1 MGTEGSP
8 TLHRRRLARRLRQ
21 MREKAKMTLAEAAPK
36 LDKTKSALG
45 RIETGETGADIH
57 LVRTMMDVYDQ
68 YDKHLPDLVRAAMQ
82 PGWWTPY
89 GIRDRGFLGLET
101 DADEEWELSLMYVP
115 GLLQT
120 EAYTRALLSAGR
132 LKRTKKQLEGQIA
145 ARGIRQARLTDK
157 EAPLTLTAIIDESAL
172 RKPMGS
178 PEIMRD
184 QLKHLIDAAE
194 LDTVTIQVLPDEL
207 GGHPGMD
214 GAFIVLEFQDPEDPS
229 LLYVEYPTGAI
240 HVEKTEEVTDAK
252 LLFGKLRSL
261 GLSPAESVDF
271 IRRVAEQRYSL

>member
-1 MGTEGSP
+1 MGTDSSP

-21 MREKAKMTLAEAAPK
+21 MREKANMTIAEAAPK

-82 PGWWTPY
+82 PAWWTPY

-101 DADEEWELSLMYVP
+101 DADEEWDSSLSYVP

-120 EAYTRALLSAGR
+120 EEYMRAVFSNGR
-132 LKRTKKQLEGQIA
+132 LKRSPKQLEGQV
-145 ARGIRQARLTDK
+145 GARLFRQGRLTAK
-157 EAPLTLTAIIDESAL
+157 ESPLTFAAIIDESAL
-172 RKPMGS
+172 RKPTGGR
-178 PEIMRD
+178 EVMRD
-184 QLKHLIDAAE
+184 QLKHLIEATE
-194 LDTVTIQVLPDEL
+194 LATVTIQVLPDEL
-207 GGHPGMD
+207 GSHPGLD
-214 GAFIVLEFQDPEDPS
+214 GAFTVLEFEDPEDPS

-252 LLFGKLRSL
+252 LLFSKLRSL
-261 GLSPAESVDF
+261 ALSPAETVEF
-271 IRRVAEQRYSL
+271 IRRVGQRRYSL

>member
-1 MGTEGSP
+1 
-8 TLHRRRLARRLRQ
+8 

-101 DADEEWELSLMYVP
+101 DADEEWDFSLMYVP

-132 LKRTKKQLEGQIA
+132 LRRTKKQLEGQIA
-145 ARGIRQARLTDK
+145 ARGIRQARLIDK
-157 EAPLTLTAIIDESAL
+157 EAPLTLTAIIDESAF

-178 PEIMRD
+178 QEIMRD
-184 QLKHLIDAAE
+184 QLKHLIEAAE
-194 LDTVTIQVLPDEL
+194 LETVTIQVVPDEL
-207 GGHPGMD
+207 GGYPGMD
-214 GAFIVLEFQDPEDPS
+214 GAFTVLEFQDPDDPS

-240 HVEKTEEVTDAK
+240 HVEKTEEVMDAK

-271 IRRVAEQRYSL
+271 IRRVAERRYSL

>member
-21 MREKAKMTLAEAAPK
+21 MREKANMTLAEAAPK

-57 LVRTMMDVYDQ
+57 LVRSMMDVYDQ

-101 DADEEWELSLMYVP
+101 DADEEWDSSLSYIP

-120 EAYTRALLSAGR
+120 EAYMRAVFSNGR
-132 LKRTKKQLEGQIA
+132 LKRSKKQFEGQVG
-145 ARGIRQARLTDK
+145 ARLFRQRRLTDI
-157 EAPLTLTAIIDESAL
+157 EAPLTLVAIIDESAL
-172 RKPMGS
+172 RKPTGGRDV
-178 PEIMRD
+178 MRE
-184 QLKHLIDAAE
+184 QLRHLIEAAE
-194 LDTVTIQVLPDEL
+194 LETVTIQVIPDEL
-207 GGHPGMD
+207 GSHPGLD
-214 GAFIVLEFQDPEDPS
+214 GAFTVLEFQDPEDPS

-252 LLFGKLRSL
+252 LLIGKLRSL
-261 GLSPAESVDF
+261 APSSVESVDF
-271 IRRVAEQRYSL
+271 IQRVGQRRYSL